1 MASTL
6 KEDRLTNFSH
16 FCDAKLLDF
25 VTTEAVLS
33 TRYTKRPTPFSLCEK
48 YYETK
53 GYFKDSSCYDNTEG
67 KSYLKCLWSTR
78 FIKKSTLD
86 LHDSSKKKI
95 NKETFDWP
103 SFQETWNQVNWEE
116 YLQSKGVLL
125 VKGYLKISSSKKYFL
140 YFDDEKY
147 KAIDHIDPMPNIA
160 EFFDT
165 QEPVNE
171 LLVKHSLRN
180 QNKYIHSDL
189 LFNFPHQVLTEGTS
203 INLGDGYQGFMKLS
217 HQAKKLYGFPYND
230 LSKADLKEIGELETL
245 QGTITELENEELK
258 LTAEREG
265 YDTSY
270 LEKKADIA
278 KKLAVENLAH
288 ALWGK

>member
-1 MASTL
+1 M
-6 KEDRLTNFSH
+6 
-16 FCDAKLLDF
+16 
-25 VTTEAVLS
+25 
-33 TRYTKRPTPFSLCEK
+33 
-48 YYETK
+48 
-53 GYFKDSSCYDNTEG
+53 
-67 KSYLKCLWSTR
+67 
-78 FIKKSTLD
+78 
-86 LHDSSKKKI
+86 
-95 NKETFDWP
+95 
-103 SFQETWNQVNWEE
+103 
-116 YLQSKGVLL
+116 

-270 LEKKADIA
+270 LEKKQILL
-278 KKLAVENLAH
+278 KSLQLKI
-288 ALWGK
+288 